1 MAYKLT
7 LKQRAVLRSALTHYP
22 NWVGAADAGQRV
34 TLASLHT
41 RGLMDR
47 KRRDGK
53 PDQTSDVMGAQ
64 FPKRASCGYYYRPTK
79 DLWADWIIRQR
90 GKAQTAKV
98 PA

>member
-1 MAYKLT
+1 MASDLT
-7 LKQRAVLRSALTHYP
+7 RKQKAVLRSALTHYP

-53 PDQTSDVMGAQ
+53 PDLRTE
-64 FPKRASCGYYYRPTK
+64 RASCGYYYRPTAE
-79 DLWADWIIRQR
+79 LWANWIIRQR
-90 GKAQTAKV
+90 GKAQTAKI